1 MIQTNT
7 IKTIFNT
14 LLLMSTLSKV
24 NGTVR
29 QFHLHLHGEVS
40 NEYGPHVLGQIPNV
54 SKSVCA
60 SMCLENAKCHAVE
73 ICNLG
78 VSECRITTGQHP
90 SPVSNGSRSTCQ
102 LYRLVSRTFNIGFY
116 YTKGRLKVTAI
127 SHQNHIFSNY

>member
-7 IKTIFNT
+7 IKTIIFNT

-29 QFHLHLHGEVS
+29 QFHLHLYGEVS
-40 NEYGPHVLGQIPNV
+40 EEYGPHILCQIPNV

-73 ICNLG
+73 ICNHG
-78 VSECRITTGQHP
+78 VSRCRITTGQHS
-90 SPVSNGSRSTCQ
+90 SPMSNSSRSTCQ
-102 LYRLVSRTFNIGFY
+102 LYRLVSR
-116 YTKGRLKVTAI
+116 R
-127 SHQNHIFSNY
+127 NHSLSIMT